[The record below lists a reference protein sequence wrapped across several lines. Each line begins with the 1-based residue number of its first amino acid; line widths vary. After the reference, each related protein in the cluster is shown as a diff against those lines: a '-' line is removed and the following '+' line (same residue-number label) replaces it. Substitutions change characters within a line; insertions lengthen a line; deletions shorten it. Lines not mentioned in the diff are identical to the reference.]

1 MSAQEKAA
9 GALATPEVDIHK
21 VRSAHY
27 PLPGD
32 SVQAFRA
39 AMAAAG
45 IEPPAEVIADGR
57 LHRFSA
63 NGKRTDDADW
73 YILHG
78 DSIPAGVF
86 GCWRTGLMQTW
97 SARGEYDLSPVE
109 RAALAHRITAMKL
122 TREREQRQRADRAAN
137 AAAVRWAAALSVTCV
152 SNASECQGHPYLSAK
167 GIQAHGVRIE
177 GGHTLLVPMRDTD
190 GRLHGLQGIAPDGT
204 KRFMPSQR
212 VQGCYH
218 AIGKLTGKLAICEG
232 YATGA
237 TLYEEGSMPVAVA
250 FNAGNLLA
258 VARALRAKYPD
269 TALTVCADD
278 DWQTEGNPGLSK
290 AGEAAAAV
298 GAKLAVPDFAGLPRG
313 DKDTDFNDLARLHR
327 QAGKGAV

>member
-9 GALATPEVDIHK
+9 GALATPEAAISV

-32 SVQAFRA
+32 PAQAFRA

-63 NGKRTDDADW
+63 NGRRADDAGW

-86 GCWRTGLMQTW
+86 GYWRTGLMQTW

-109 RAALAHRITAMKL
+109 RAALAHRITAIKIA
-122 TREREQRQRADRAAN
+122 REREQRQRADRAAN
-137 AAAVRWAAALSVTCV
+137 AAAVRWAAALPVT
-152 SNASECQGHPYLSAK
+152 QGHPYLSAK

-204 KRFMPSQR
+204 KRFMPGQR

-258 VARALRAKYPD
+258 VAKALRAKYPD

-298 GAKLAVPDFAGLPRG
+298 GAKLAVPDFAGLPRR
-313 DKDTDFNDLARLHR
+313 DRDTDFNDLARLHR
-327 QAGKGAV
+327 QAGKEAV